1 MSSWKTEEESKGK
14 SNVKKSNEKKSNVKK
29 R

>member
-1 MSSWKTEEESKGK
+1 M
-14 SNVKKSNEKKSNVKK
+14 VILIKKSNVKK